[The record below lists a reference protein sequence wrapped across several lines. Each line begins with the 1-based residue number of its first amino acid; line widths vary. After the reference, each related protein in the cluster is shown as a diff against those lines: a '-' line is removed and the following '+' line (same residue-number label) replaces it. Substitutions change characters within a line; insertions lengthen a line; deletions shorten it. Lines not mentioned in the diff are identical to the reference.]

1 MRRFSSRI
9 TWSLIPTDLSLA
21 AQRHTGTLLD
31 LTQSNPTAAGISY
44 PSDRILTALND
55 ERSLRYHPSALG
67 LLEAREAVSDYYGGR
82 APADRILLTASTSEA
97 YSYIFKLLCDP
108 GDQVLV
114 PRPSYPLFDFLAQL
128 EGISAVQYPMRYSG
142 GWHIDLDALASSVT
156 DHTRAIV
163 FVNPNNPTGSYLK
176 SYEYEFLARLGLPL
190 IVDEVFRDYAFSSD
204 HTRVDTVAG
213 REDVL
218 TFCLSGLSKVSALP
232 QLKAGWIVCGGP
244 EAERAEAL
252 DRLELIADTFL
263 SIGTPVQYAL
273 PELLAIRTEV
283 QAAIRD
289 RCASNL
295 LFLRRA
301 LEDSPAQVLQVEG
314 GWYAT
319 IRVPRLRSEEEWVI
333 HLIESQGVLVQPG
346 YFYDFE
352 SEAFLILSLL
362 TEPAIFGEGVRR
374 TILACKG

>member
-9 TWSLIPTDLSLA
+9 AWSLIPTDLSLL
-21 AQRHTGTLLD
+21 AQRHTETLLD
-31 LTQSNPTAAGISY
+31 LTQSNPTTAGIPY
-44 PSDRILTALND
+44 PADRILAALND
-55 ERSLRYHPSALG
+55 VRSLRYHPSPLG
-67 LLEAREAVSDYYGGR
+67 LPRAREAVSDYYGGR
-82 APADRILLTASTSEA
+82 APAGNILLTASTSEA
-97 YSYIFKLLCDP
+97 YSYVFKLLCDP

-128 EGISAVQYPMRYSG
+128 EGIAAVQYPMHYSG

-156 DHTRAIV
+156 ERTRAIV
-163 FVNPNNPTGSYLK
+163 FVSPNNPTGSYLK
-176 SYEYEFLARLGLPL
+176 SYEYDFLARLGLPL
-190 IVDEVFRDYAFSSD
+190 IVDEVFRDYSFSPD
-204 HTRVDTVAG
+204 HTRVDTVVG
-213 REDVL
+213 GDDVL

-244 EAERAEAL
+244 ENERTEAL

-263 SIGTPVQYAL
+263 SISTPVQYAL
-273 PELLAIRTEV
+273 PELLAIRHDV
-283 QAAIRD
+283 QAAIRQ
-289 RCASNL
+289 RCTSNL
-295 LFLRRA
+295 RFVRHA
-301 LEDSPAQVLQVEG
+301 LEDSPAQVLEVEG

-319 IRVPRLRSEEEWVI
+319 IQVPRVRSEEEWVI

-346 YFYDFE
+346 FFFDFE

-362 TEPAIFGEGVRR
+362 TELAAFEEGVRR